1 MRKLVSMALL
11 LLSFSVMGDV
21 LLWMVDEDTTVDGN
35 PIQQFL
41 VEYPSDDDNFPAA
54 RVKLVSSDGTTSTIL
69 KIWGEDPDTHLP
81 VEWDGDWG
89 AEIADWYGGWGTGVP
104 TGNQSKTGYNT
115 IGTIQGQLSG
125 DIPSYPPEVL
135 EALFIMELG
144 YNSWDDDVGDYVW
157 RTLAESSPETY
168 ADLRQHMYAEFD
180 IGPSSPDPWSPDF
193 YTTVPEPSTS
203 LLCIIGLGVLLLKR
217 KTNGES

>member
-11 LLSFSVMGDV
+11 LLSFSAMGDV
-21 LLWMVDEDTTVDGN
+21 LLWMVDENTTVDGN

-41 VEYPSDDDNFPAA
+41 VEYPSDDDNWPAA
-54 RVKLVSSDGTTSTIL
+54 RVKLVSSDGTTSRIL
-69 KIWGEDPDTHLP
+69 RIYYGEGI
-81 VEWDGDWG
+81 EEDGGWG
-89 AEIADWYGGWGTGVP
+89 AEASDPGNGYWGVGAP
-104 TGNQSKTGYNT
+104 TGMQSETGYKT
-115 IGTIQGQLSG
+115 LGTIQGQLSG

-180 IGPSSPDPWSPDF
+180 IEPSSIDPWSPDF

-203 LLCIIGLGVLLLKR
+203 LLCIIGFGVLMLKR
-217 KTNGES
+217 KV

>member
-1 MRKLVSMALL
+1 MRKLISMALL

-21 LLWMVDEDTTVDGN
+21 LLWMVDENTTVDGN

-41 VEYPSDDDNFPAA
+41 VEYPSDDDNWPAA
-54 RVKLVSSDGTTSTIL
+54 RVKLVSSDGTTSRIL
-69 KIWGEDPDTHLP
+69 RIYFGEGI
-81 VEWDGDWG
+81 EEDGDWG
-89 AEIADWYGGWGTGVP
+89 AELMDSGNGWGAGAP
-104 TGNQSKTGYNT
+104 RGLQSRTGYNT

-135 EALFIMELG
+135 EALLIMELG

-168 ADLRQHMYAEFD
+168 ADLRQHMYAESD

-193 YTTVPEPSTS
+193 YTTVPEPSISILVIVGFSVLALRRETWTS
-203 LLCIIGLGVLLLKR
+203 
-217 KTNGES
+217 N